1 MSTVTSYKF
10 IFYAKCTTP
19 QSQHDSTM
27 AEGQS
32 EFVNVEIY
40 TVAKI
45 DGANNLADP
54 FIKTLPQ

>member
-1 MSTVTSYKF
+1 MPNVPP
-10 IFYAKCTTP
+10 P